1 MTDTTELVRYAAE
14 LHRAGQL
21 DAAEPLYRQV
31 LDLEPNN
38 AYALNLLGL
47 LMQARGRLAEAAE
60 FLTRAIAAD
69 DTRPDVQENLAA
81 VYLAMGKVAE
91 AIARRRRVLQM
102 LHDCPVA
109 HNALGVAL
117 ESAGDY
123 PAALAC
129 FREAVRRQPDYV
141 EAHNN
146 LGAALK
152 ELGKVDEAIRAV
164 GDAIRLKSAAAE
176 ADRGPADD
184 RTEQPPTQRTAGG
197 ELSLAALRYNR
208 AMMLLLSGDFDR
220 GWPEYEWRLRLPGC
234 MPPPWSQPQWDGSP
248 LDGRTILLHPEQ
260 GLGDAFQF
268 IRYAPLV
275 KQRGG
280 RVILLCSRNLAA
292 LLGTCAGIDRLCY
305 PDEGLPP
312 FDVYSSLMSLP
323 AIFHRESRA
332 IPNVVPYLSA
342 AAELV
347 EHWRGELGVA
357 RGPRVGIGW
366 QGSPRYHGDRFR
378 SIPLAAF
385 APLAKVAGIRLI
397 SLQKGV
403 GGRQIADAGFPIED
417 FGSRLDLAGHAFRDT
432 AAVIQN
438 LDLVITS
445 DTALAHL
452 AGALGAR
459 VWVALRSVPDWRWL
473 LQGEDCPWYPT
484 MRLFRQSQAGD
495 WSGVFQRMAAEL
507 SVLASTQSTHDTR

>member
-1 MTDTTELVRYAAE
+1 MS
-14 LHRAGQL
+14 
-21 DAAEPLYRQV
+21 P
-31 LDLEPNN
+31 
-38 AYALNLLGL
+38 
-47 LMQARGRLAEAAE
+47 
-60 FLTRAIAAD
+60 
-69 DTRPDVQENLAA
+69 
-81 VYLAMGKVAE
+81 
-91 AIARRRRVLQM
+91 
-102 LHDCPVA
+102 DCPAA

-117 ESAGDY
+117 VIDGDY
-123 PAALAC
+123 QAALAC
-129 FREAVRRQPDYV
+129 FREAVRLRPDYV
-141 EAHNN
+141 EGHNN

-152 ELGKVDEAIRAV
+152 ELGKVDEAICAV
-164 GDAIRLKSAAAE
+164 NEAIRLKSAAPE
-176 ADRGPADD
+176 ADRCPADD
-184 RTEQPPTQRTAGG
+184 QSQQPATQRTAGG
-197 ELSLAALRYNR
+197 ELSLASLRYNR
-208 AMMLLLSGDFDR
+208 AMMLLLSGNFDR

-280 RVILLCSRNLAA
+280 RVILLCSRNLSA

-305 PDEGLPP
+305 PDEALPP

-323 AIFHRESRA
+323 AIFNRQSYA
-332 IPNVVPYLSA
+332 IPNAVPYLSA

-347 EHWRGELGVA
+347 ESWRDELRDAKGL
-357 RGPRVGIGW
+357 RVGLGW

-378 SIPLAAF
+378 SIPLAVL
-385 APLAKVAGIRLI
+385 APLAKVAGVWLI

-403 GGRQIADAGFPIED
+403 DGRQIAGAGFPIED
-417 FGSRLDLAGHAFRDT
+417 IGSRLDLAGHAFRDT

-459 VWVALRSVPDWRWL
+459 VWVALRSVPDWRWQ

-484 MRLFRQSQAGD
+484 MRLFRQSRAGD
-495 WSGVFQRMAAEL
+495 WSRVFEQMAEEL
-507 SVLASTQSTHDTR
+507 AVLAQSTRGSREGH